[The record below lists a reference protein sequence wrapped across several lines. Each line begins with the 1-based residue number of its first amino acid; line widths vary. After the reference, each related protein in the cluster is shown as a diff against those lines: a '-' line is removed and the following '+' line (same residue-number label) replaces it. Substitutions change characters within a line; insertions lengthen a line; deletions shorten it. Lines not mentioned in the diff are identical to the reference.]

1 MSVYAVAENFAYVP
15 ELLAYCEKLLDG
27 QKISVCV
34 KSKNMLWN
42 LGKKLQNH

>member
-34 KSKNMLWN
+34 KKQKHVME
-42 LGKKLQNH
+42 LG